1 MTDRPTVTPP
11 ASPSAATVGATLAK
25 LQRILD
31 QTPPSAGFSPP
42 MPRRLVVAIIQALTA
57 YSGDQPPTDPAP

>member
-1 MTDRPTVTPP
+1 MTDQTPEPP
-11 ASPSAATVGATLAK
+11 ASPSAAAVGDTLSK

-57 YSGDQPPTDPAP
+57 CSGDQPPADRP